1 MVIEVRPPAA
11 TGKPPEYCCAVLV
24 DDAGRFLLERRPLTK
39 PDAPGRLTCFGGR
52 REPDETPDVCIRR
65 ELHEELGA
73 FVDAGPARW
82 ALHVDSAL
90 VAWFY
95 AADVGALEPRLE
107 RGVDLVRLPADGLDH
122 PDLSSWHRP
131 LLEAFTR
138 TGSGRT

>member
-1 MVIEVRPPAA
+1 M
-11 TGKPPEYCCAVLV
+11 
-24 DDAGRFLLERRPLTK
+24 TK

-52 REPDETPDVCIRR
+52 REPHETPDVCIRR
-65 ELHEELGA
+65 ELKEELGA

-82 ALHVDSAL
+82 ALHVDGAL

-95 AADVGALEPRLE
+95 AAEVGALEPRLE
-107 RGVDLVRLPADGLDH
+107 RGVELVRLPADGLDH

-131 LLEAFTR
+131 LLEAFIR